1 MTTVLLRL
9 SGPLQS
15 YGTTS
20 RWEERA
26 TLPRPTKSAVLGLL
40 ANALG
45 PGHGPSRFADLVFS
59 VRCDRPGHLEEDF
72 QTAAWRTLRLAHRAG
87 RRGGYHAHQLLV
99 RRPRYPHTAPLA
111 PSPASWKPADRGT
124 VMAIKQYVVDASFLV
139 GLSGCTPQQTNRI
152 TTALAQPY
160 GLLYLGRRSCPP
172 SRPILYGTTADGAD
186 VWPHRMPLVPEASTA
201 TPQVWRQG
209 LPGPG
214 TYAVPEQPGTTRSGP
229 DYLLLHVH
237 PYNVSPPTT
246 PAESTQ

>member
-72 QTAAWRTLRLAHRAG
+72 QTAGGGHFGWPTAQAAAAG
-87 RRGGYHAHQLLV
+87 ITPTNSWYGA
-99 RRPRYPHTAPLA
+99 PRYPHTAPLA

>member
-20 RWEERA
+20 RWEERD

-45 PGHGPSRFADLVFS
+45 PGQSPSRFAGLVFA
-59 VRCDRPGHLEEDF
+59 VRCDRPGHLEEDV
-72 QTAAWRTLRLAHRAG
+72 QTAGGGHFGRPTAQAAAG
-87 RRGGYHAHQLLV
+87 GVMPTDSWYGA
-99 RRPRYPHTAPLA
+99 PRYPSTAPLA

-124 VMAIKQYVVDASFLV
+124 VMMTKQYIVDASFLV
-139 GLSGCTPQQTNRI
+139 GLSGCTPQQADRI

-172 SRPILYGTTADGAD
+172 SQPIYYDTTEDEAD
-186 VWPHRMPLVPEASTA
+186 VWPQRVPLVTEATTS
-201 TPQVWRQG
+201 TPQVWAQG

-214 TYAVPEQPGTTRSGP
+214 AHTFPEQSAAPSDRP
-229 DYLLLHVH
+229 RYQLLHVH
-237 PYNVSPPTT
+237 QYRVTPPPT
-246 PAESTQ
+246 PAESTP